1 MEVRYLQ
8 LIKAIVEE
16 GSLTQAAKRL
26 HLTQSALSHQLREF
40 ESQLETDVFHRV
52 NNKLVLTKAGKRVYQ
67 SADKIL
73 DQLDRLDREVK
84 EITLGET
91 GEIILCTECYTSYY
105 WLPPVMKKF
114 AQKYPNVDVC
124 INMDGT
130 NHPLELLLNGELDLA
145 FTSDPI
151 DKNQILYEELFRDEM
166 FAVVSSDHCWAKKKY
181 VEAEDFESE
190 TLIIHSK
197 PLKSVIVYDKVLQP
211 KGVEP
216 ADITV
221 LPLTE
226 ASIEMVKADL
236 GVIVIP
242 EWAIRPYL
250 NSGELS
256 TVKVTREGLHRTHY
270 SAILNQ
276 DHPTYLTDF
285 IDHVKQEI
293 RI

>member
-16 GSLTQAAKRL
+16 GILTQAAKRL

-40 ESQLETDVFHRV
+40 ESQLEADVFHRV

-73 DQLDRLDREVK
+73 DQLDQLDQEVK

-91 GEIILCTECYTSYY
+91 GEIVLCTECYTSYY
-105 WLPPVMKKF
+105 SLPPVMKKF

-130 NHPLELLLNGELDLA
+130 HHPLDLLLNGELDLA
-145 FTSDPI
+145 FTSDPVE
-151 DKNQILYEELFRDEM
+151 KNQILYEELFQDEM
-166 FAVVSSDHCWAKKKY
+166 FAVVSSDHCWAKKKF

-197 PLKSVIVYDKVLQP
+197 PLKSVTVYNKVL
-211 KGVEP
+211 EP
-216 ADITV
+216 NGIEPDEITV

-236 GVIVIP
+236 GVIVMP
-242 EWAIRPYL
+242 EWAIKPYL
-250 NSGELS
+250 NSRELS
-256 TVKVTREGLHRTHY
+256 TVKVTTEGLHRTHY
-270 SAILNQ
+270 SADLDQ
-276 DHPTYLTDF
+276 DHPGYLNDF
-285 IDHVKQEI
+285 IEYV
-293 RI
+293 